1 MTLTWTITSLDT
13 IKSEN
18 SLSDIVY
25 NIGWKLTGSDG
36 GFSYVKTGKAIHL
49 ASPESSSFTAYNS
62 LTESDVIGWLK
73 SHLGSTEVTA
83 IEDEVTAEITSLK
96 DSNSEENKT
105 LPWS

>member
-25 NIGWKLTGSDG
+25 NIGWKLTGTDS
-36 GFSYVKTGKAIHL
+36 GFSYIKTGKAIHL
-49 ASPESSSFTAYNS
+49 ASPESESFTAYAS
-62 LTESDVIGWLK
+62 LTESVVIGWLK

-83 IEDEVTAEITSLK
+83 IEDEVTAEVTSLK
-96 DSNSEENKT
+96 NSNTEDNKA
-105 LPWS
+105 LPW

>member
-1 MTLTWTITSLDT
+1 MTLTWAITSLDT

-25 NIGWKLTGSDG
+25 NIGWKLTGTDS

-62 LTESDVIGWLK
+62 LVESDVISWLK
-73 SHLGSTEVTA
+73 AHLGSTEVTA
-83 IEDEVTAEITSLK
+83 IETVVSNEVALLVN
-96 DSNSEENKT
+96 SNSEENKT
-105 LPWS
+105 LPW

>member
-36 GFSYVKTGKAIHL
+36 GFSYVKTGKAFHL
-49 ASPESSSFTAYNS
+49 SSPESGSFTAYNS
-62 LTESDVIGWLK
+62 LTESTVIGWLK
-73 SHLGSTEVTA
+73 SHLGSTKVTEIETEVS
-83 IEDEVTAEITSLK
+83 DEVTLLK
-96 DSNSEENKT
+96 DSNTEDDKAF
-105 LPWS
+105 PW